1 MRSQP
6 SDQVGPGARARGAR
20 DLDFKLPVAAE
31 AEETGGRHVEPG
43 LTEKPARRENLR
55 VLAFCFPERRRDRN
69 DRDVRLRGFR
79 ILCGSD
85 AACGRGWRS
94 RDAPLDLTR
103 LVRLDRRRRR
113 TAAVVACVPGRGRAR
128 ATLALSV
135 FSATAMATH
144 PSLLP
149 EIGPDG
155 LPREAPV
162 IAYTEKIIE
171 EEQLQL
177 KKYIEEN
184 YSKIRDVER
193 ELASLSMEMKLTA
206 GPKKAALEHLR
217 KKIEA
222 STERIRVAK
231 LKEEE
236 ARKVWEVAS
245 KALKDEEAV
254 KQKLCDDLSNLV
266 QESST
271 SQFNRLEELKRR
283 LSALNPSRTSVSSP
297 QAALSGTGADAP
309 ALSVPHAS
317 GAGQAVDN
325 STDQGNSG
333 NGPSQQPSA
342 DGGEERGRKK
352 VQFHGRGKG
361 IGAVPNKGRGH
372 PGTGWTGAGF
382 DVDGRT

>member
-1 MRSQP
+1 MIR
-6 SDQVGPGARARGAR
+6 
-20 DLDFKLPVAAE
+20 
-31 AEETGGRHVEPG
+31 
-43 LTEKPARRENLR
+43 
-55 VLAFCFPERRRDRN
+55 LA
-69 DRDVRLRGFR
+69 VRW
-79 ILCGSD
+79 D
-85 AACGRGWRS
+85 
-94 RDAPLDLTR
+94 
-103 LVRLDRRRRR
+103 RRRR
-113 TAAVVACVPGRGRAR
+113 TAGA
-128 ATLALSV
+128 ALQ
-135 FSATAMATH
+135 TAMATN

-155 LPREAPV
+155 LAREAPV
-162 IAYTEKIIE
+162 IAYTEKIIA

-193 ELASLSMEMKLTA
+193 ELANLSMEMKLTA

-236 ARKVWEVAS
+236 ARKVWEAAS
-245 KALKDEEAV
+245 KVVKDEEAM

-283 LSALNPSRTSVSSP
+283 LGALNPGRTSVSSP
-297 QAALSGTGADAP
+297 QAAPSGTGADAP
-309 ALSVPHAS
+309 ASSVPHAS
-317 GAGQAVDN
+317 GAGQAADN
-325 STDQGNSG
+325 STHRGSNG
-333 NGPSQQPSA
+333 NGPSRQPTA
-342 DGGEERGRKK
+342 DGEERGRKK
-352 VQFHGRGKG
+352 VQFQGRGKG
-361 IGAVPNKGRGH
+361 IGAVPKGRGP
-372 PGTGWTGAGF
+372 PGPGWTGAGF